1 MHHSPARRRLVF
13 AMRSAVIAAF
23 AVTLLIAPTTS
34 ATSPSDAEAMV
45 VGWINNDRINRGLA
59 PLRTDADLVAISG
72 LRASRMA
79 SANVMSHTISG
90 NLAAQLDWYDVA
102 WYRYGETI
110 GWSTAGYPVDSAR
123 AIYRAWMGS
132 SEHRAILLS
141 DKLNYI
147 GVGLAYRSSNNKT
160 FSSAVLTESPDHT
173 RPVARVTGTSRS
185 GDDIRWTWNGYDPRL
200 QTHTAG
206 LRDFDVQYRVGTGTW
221 SLIRDNT
228 TSTSLSLWNRP
239 HGRYYSIRVRATDRR
254 GNVGAWSSES
264 RIWVP

>member
-1 MHHSPARRRLVF
+1 MHHSRPRRRLAI
-13 AMRSAVIAAF
+13 AMRAAVLTAF
-23 AVTLLIAPTTS
+23 AVTLLAAPAAS
-34 ATSPSDAEAMV
+34 ATTPSDAEAMAV
-45 VGWINNDRINRGLA
+45 QWINADRMNRGLA
-59 PLRTDADLVAISG
+59 PLRTDSNLAAIAG

-79 SANVMSHTISG
+79 SANVMSHTVG
-90 NLAAQLDWYDVA
+90 GDLAAQLNWYGVA

-132 SEHRAILLS
+132 STHRALLLS
-141 DKLNYI
+141 DKFNYI
-147 GVGLAYRSSNNKT
+147 GVGLAYRSSNYRT
-160 FSSAVLTESPDHT
+160 FASAVLTESPDHT
-173 RPVARVTGTSRS
+173 RPVARVTSRSRS
-185 GDDIRWTWNGYDPRL
+185 GTTVSWTYSGYDPRL

-206 LRDFDVQYRVGTGTW
+206 LRDYDVQFRVGSGTW
-221 SLIRDNT
+221 SLWRDNT
-228 TSTSLSLWNRP
+228 TATTFSLANRA